1 MIKKPHFL
9 LFALILTAL
18 STNVLAQATT
28 ADTVGIQKAVNNLF
42 EGMRKGDSALI
53 RSAFTAAPVMQ
64 TIDSRKGVVVR
75 SEVLDSFLVSI
86 TRPHTEIY
94 DERIV
99 FDKILIDA
107 DLAIAWTPYQFY
119 VGDRFSHC
127 GVNQFTL
134 VRVNGVWKIQYLIDT
149 RRRQACN

>member
-1 MIKKPHFL
+1 MIKKPHFP

-18 STNVLAQATT
+18 STNVLAQATA
-28 ADTVGIQKAVNNLF
+28 ADTAGVKKAVNSLF
-42 EGMRKGDSALI
+42 EGMRKGDSSLI
-53 RSAFTAAPVMQ
+53 RSAFVPVPVMQ

-75 SEVLDSFLVSI
+75 TEVLDSFLVGI

-149 RRRQACN
+149 RRRQPCN